1 MLEALAAHSEDWG
14 GEWQPRDAGRPN
26 SGGKLTLPVAAGLR
40 RGVIE
45 GQVAVSASGSGTE
58 LTLEV
63 SQAAYQLNWQP
74 VAILAF
80 GAAGSL
86 LLVLWP
92 FFPRLLE
99 LAPIGAIAA
108 FASWFLVASRLRT
121 SSPQDYLDALA
132 VALGGDR

>member
-1 MLEALAAHSEDWG
+1 V
-14 GEWQPRDAGRPN
+14 
-26 SGGKLTLPVAAGLR
+26 TAGLR

-58 LTLEV
+58 LTVEV
-63 SQAAYQLNWQP
+63 SQATYLLNWQP

-108 FASWFLVASRLRT
+108 FGSWFLVASRLRT

-132 VALGGDR
+132 VNLDSG